1 MAGHFD
7 HLVNL
12 FSKRFGQLDDLI
24 RKIIHLEASNQ
35 ELEIHLAVT
44 KKYFA
49 VTKKI
54 CGHKKMIQLR
64 RQEETSDFFLGV
76 SACFGADAEVPRRPD
91 DRHLEKKSSKGK
103 VQK

>member
-49 VTKKI
+49 VTKRYFAVTKKI
-54 CGHKKMIQLR
+54 CGHKKDLR
-64 RQEETSDFFLGV
+64 SQKDDSVKEARGNKRFLL
-76 SACFGADAEVPRRPD
+76 
-91 DRHLEKKSSKGK
+91 HLWII
-103 VQK
+103 VR